1 MATLTEI
8 VKRELA
14 WYASSG
20 FNSKSYLL
28 VNDAEQVYAV
38 NVIIRNSKRQFPTN
52 VVMVVRVIG
61 DYVIVEDDRT
71 DKPFEDRL
79 MAAGIPR
86 EKIILAYAG
95 EPLPDL
101 QQG

>member
-1 MATLTEI
+1 MDTLTDI

-14 WYASSG
+14 WYATTG
-20 FNSKSYLL
+20 FNSKLYLL
-28 VNDAEQVYAV
+28 TNDAEQIYAV
-38 NVIIRNSKRQFPTN
+38 NMIVRSPKRQFPSN
-52 VVMVVRVIG
+52 VIIMVRVVG

-79 MAAGIPR
+79 MAAGVPR

-95 EPLPDL
+95 EPIPEL

>member
-1 MATLTEI
+1 MASLDEI
-8 VKRELA
+8 VKKELA

-28 VNDAEQVYAV
+28 MNDPEHIYGVT
-38 NVIIRNSKRQFPTN
+38 VIVRQAKRQFPTD
-52 VVMVVRVIG
+52 VVMLVRVVG
-61 DYVIVEDDRT
+61 DYVVVEDDRT

-95 EPLPDL
+95 EPIPEL

>member
-1 MATLTEI
+1 MDTLTDI

-14 WYASSG
+14 WYAASG

-28 VNDAEQVYAV
+28 MNDATQTYAV
-38 NVIIRNSKRQFPTN
+38 NVIFRKSTRPFPTN
-52 VVMVVRVIG
+52 VVMMVRVIG

-95 EPLPDL
+95 ESLPDL